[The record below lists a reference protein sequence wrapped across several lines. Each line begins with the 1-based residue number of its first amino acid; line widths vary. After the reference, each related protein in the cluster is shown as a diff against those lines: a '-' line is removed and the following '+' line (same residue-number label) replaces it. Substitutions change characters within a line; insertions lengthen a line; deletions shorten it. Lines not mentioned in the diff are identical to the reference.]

1 MATRD
6 KQREVF
12 IKLIDMQMAQHGLT
26 YEDIKNEPN
35 FYTKYTT
42 TREKEAEWINEGV
55 ELIRKELKLN
65 KKSAQ
70 IEMSWVVLQWGLR
83 IPSEEYV
90 RVDEEKR

>member
-1 MATRD
+1 MAARD

-83 IPSEEYV
+83 IPSEEYIKA
-90 RVDEEKR
+90 DN